1 MSILNNAR
9 LIALATLVALA
20 LPAPAAYAAEQI
32 TGVKSKQI
40 ELFDAPDDSKP
51 GRKVEVSGLPWSIKE
66 EKNSFFKVAVGGKD
80 VWVDSMQVNV
90 ARSVKSECPPK
101 ALATAKA
108 ADIVAGVPGVSA
120 SQCK

>member
-1 MSILNNAR
+1 MSILKNAR
-9 LIALATLVALA
+9 LIALTTLFALA
-20 LPAPAAYAAEQI
+20 LPVAHAAEQI
-32 TGVKSKQI
+32 TGVKGKQI

-51 GRKVEVSGLPWSIKE
+51 GRKMEVSGLPWSIKE

-90 ARSVKSECPPK
+90 ARTVKSECPPK